1 LSNNNFYTTCKYFK
15 RESWLKHYR
24 FNLFCHKA
32 SMCLN
37 GIISENNKW
46 FSEAK
51 PKQTTCKL
59 LMCVKKISGS
69 SNEIKSVISLAN
81 MYMYTR

>member
-1 LSNNNFYTTCKYFK
+1 
-15 RESWLKHYR
+15 
-24 FNLFCHKA
+24 
-32 SMCLN
+32 MCLN